1 MNLFSLYGRYKP
13 FFKIGTEIK
22 MNFRMKKVAERMC
35 DALYPPQLEE
45 GAWVGVEIYLIF
57 APGATVIQLPRH
69 VSLCV

>member
-1 MNLFSLYGRYKP
+1 
-13 FFKIGTEIK
+13 
-22 MNFRMKKVAERMC
+22 MKKVAERMC